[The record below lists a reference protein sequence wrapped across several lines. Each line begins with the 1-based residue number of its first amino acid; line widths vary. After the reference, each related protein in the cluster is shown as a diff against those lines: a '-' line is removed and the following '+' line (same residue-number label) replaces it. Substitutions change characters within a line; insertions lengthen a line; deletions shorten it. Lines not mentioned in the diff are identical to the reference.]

1 MPAHYR
7 KRLVKVVARQAI
19 QVAIERK
26 GDTSVNTTRIRLR
39 INGVAVADTVEDR
52 VSLADYLRH
61 QRGLT
66 GTHVGCEQGA
76 CGACTVLVDGAS
88 AHACLMLAAQADGRD
103 VHTVESLTRNGEL
116 HPLQRAFREHHG
128 LQCGFCTPGILMTLL
143 ELLQETPDP
152 DETEVRQAL
161 SGNLCRC
168 TGYQNIVAAALDAAG
183 RMRSERVLA

>member
-1 MPAHYR
+1 M
-7 KRLVKVVARQAI
+7 
-19 QVAIERK
+19 
-26 GDTSVNTTRIRLR
+26 SVNTTRIRLR

-183 RMRSERVLA
+183 RLRSERVLA

>member
-52 VSLADYLRH
+52 VSLGDYLRH

-116 HPLQRAFREHHG
+116 HPLQRAFREPHG

-152 DETEVRQAL
+152 DETDVRQAL

>member
-152 DETEVRQAL
+152 DETDVRQAL